1 MGIIVSR
8 RILKEGRHKSVKT
21 DIKDNEDLLTWIN
34 ENIGGIK
41 YVATTNKL
49 LDVVTPLIESQAK
62 ISSKKFKRLII
73 SQNDGIRSQSSTQ
86 FWLNRGYEEKVA
98 KEKVAKF
105 QSKGGRAFAEK
116 RKKNP
121 EKYTDVSPTQLN
133 YWINKLGCTY
143 EEAKKLH
150 SDRQSTF
157 TLEKCIEKYGK
168 EEGTKKFNNRQRKW
182 LKSRKEALA
191 AGVWD
196 LKDQGKDFKSWEEKY
211 GDSWMNEFI
220 HYLKK
225 RNAPNLQLY
234 EFIVDHKNDLDKSLL
249 KLNWLEFKDYANL
262 GLTQYLSSKTK
273 IELCEDWC
281 KQNDVKFIKTMYG
294 NLSYKDGK
302 FYQSE
307 GELEIGLF
315 LRDLNLEFE
324 VHKTYENFRYISDFY
339 IPSLDL
345 YVEYM
350 GMSKNTYIN
359 KIKELANTYKIIW
372 SSDIEFIKR
381 KINEKIY

>member
-157 TLEKCIEKYGK
+157 TLEK
-168 EEGTKKFNNRQRKW
+168 
-182 LKSRKEALA
+182 
-191 AGVWD
+191 
-196 LKDQGKDFKSWEEKY
+196 
-211 GDSWMNEFI
+211 
-220 HYLKK
+220 
-225 RNAPNLQLY
+225 
-234 EFIVDHKNDLDKSLL
+234 
-249 KLNWLEFKDYANL
+249 
-262 GLTQYLSSKTK
+262 
-273 IELCEDWC
+273 
-281 KQNDVKFIKTMYG
+281 
-294 NLSYKDGK
+294 
-302 FYQSE
+302 
-307 GELEIGLF
+307 
-315 LRDLNLEFE
+315 
-324 VHKTYENFRYISDFY
+324 
-339 IPSLDL
+339 
-345 YVEYM
+345 
-350 GMSKNTYIN
+350 
-359 KIKELANTYKIIW
+359 
-372 SSDIEFIKR
+372 
-381 KINEKIY
+381 